1 MVKVRLA
8 GLLHSYTSGAPVVEA
23 EGGTVMEVMASL
35 DRKFPGLAFRVV
47 DEQGQV
53 RPHMSV
59 FVGPDRVRDPAVAVE
74 THQEIFIAG
83 ALSGG

>member
-8 GLLHSYTSGAPVVEA
+8 ALLHSYTSGVPVVEA
-23 EGGTVMEVMASL
+23 EGGTLAEVMDSL
-35 DRKFPGLAFRVV
+35 DRSYPGLAFRVV
-47 DEQGQV
+47 DEQGMV

-59 FVGPDRVRDPAVAVE
+59 FVGSERVRDPLVPVGPR
-74 THQEIFIAG
+74 QEIFIVG